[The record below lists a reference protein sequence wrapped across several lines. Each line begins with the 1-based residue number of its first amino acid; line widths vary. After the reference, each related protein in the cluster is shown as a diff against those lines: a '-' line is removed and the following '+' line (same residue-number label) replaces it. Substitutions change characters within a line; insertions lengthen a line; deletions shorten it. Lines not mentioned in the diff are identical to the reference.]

1 MKIVEDSVFLKNFM
15 DQDIYLISKN
25 ISTSYPEASDMDE
38 IEAQLVNEDD
48 SNPRINII
56 IEKVISGDEENLL
69 SGILKAVNLSLSD
82 VTLIRMDPLNIEIP
96 DELQN
101 KNGGIVISFGI
112 TTIKSNLL
120 NIESRYTPTTVEGY
134 TVLIADSL
142 SVLNQ
147 NLEYKKK
154 LWAVLQ
160 KLF

>member
-25 ISTSYPEASDMDE
+25 ISTSYPEASEMDE
-38 IEAQLVNEDD
+38 IEAQLVNDED

-56 IEKVISGDEENLL
+56 IEKVISGDEEKLL
-69 SGILKAVNLSLSD
+69 SGILKSINLSLSN
-82 VTLIRMDPLNIEIP
+82 VTLIRMDPLHIEIP

-101 KNGGIVISFGI
+101 KHGGIVISFGI
-112 TTIKSNLL
+112 STIKSNLL

-134 TVLIADSL
+134 TVLMADSL

>member
-1 MKIVEDSVFLKNFM
+1 
-15 DQDIYLISKN
+15 
-25 ISTSYPEASDMDE
+25 MDE
-38 IEAQLVNEDD
+38 IETQLVNEDD
-48 SNPRINII
+48 SQPRINII
-56 IEKVISGDEENLL
+56 IEKVISGDEEKLL
-69 SGILKAVNLSLSD
+69 SGILKAVNLSLSN

-96 DELQN
+96 DELQI

-120 NIESRYTPTTVEGY
+120 NIESKYTPTTVEGY